1 MKYFKILFISYFF
14 GGLLVALNSCQ
25 KQDHAYRQFLEGGEK
40 IYVGKA
46 DSLQTFSGKNR
57 VKLQWLLLADPTI
70 KGAVV
75 YWGNRRDSLRVEFQ
89 KTDDIDTISVVVPD
103 LEEGGHDF
111 EVVTFD
117 DSGNRSI
124 VRSTYGYAYGSK
136 YAASLL
142 PRSLAGV
149 ELGENN
155 ALVFNWRPT
164 SAQLLKTRVSYTNK
178 ENEIHVVEIDS
189 SQHELV
195 LADWKEETPVQYASW
210 HKPDSTAIDTFL
222 SVDRELDLRL
232 EFNADNEVD
241 PALFSRYGLPGD
253 APDWD
258 GSGNDFTNLWSGVLA
273 GGAPAR
279 AWYRTANGSGIPHH
293 FQIDLGRAVA
303 ISKIRLWQRGSMT
316 EHQLLYA
323 NGNLKQFEIWG
334 SVDPAPDGSYTGW
347 IKLQDG
353 EIIKPSGKP
362 VGENEDIDVQA
373 AEAGHLF
380 EFGEDS
386 PSVRYLRIKVLK
398 TWANTDYM
406 FTSEMRLWEW
416 GTTLVY

>member
-1 MKYFKILFISYFF
+1 
-14 GGLLVALNSCQ
+14 
-25 KQDHAYRQFLEGGEK
+25 
-40 IYVGKA
+40 
-46 DSLQTFSGKNR
+46 
-57 VKLQWLLLADPTI
+57 
-70 KGAVV
+70 
-75 YWGNRRDSLRVEFQ
+75 
-89 KTDDIDTISVVVPD
+89 
-103 LEEGGHDF
+103 
-111 EVVTFD
+111 
-117 DSGNRSI
+117 
-124 VRSTYGYAYGSK
+124 
-136 YAASLL
+136 
-142 PRSLAGV
+142 
-149 ELGENN
+149 
-155 ALVFNWRPT
+155 
-164 SAQLLKTRVSYTNK
+164 
-178 ENEIHVVEIDS
+178 
-189 SQHELV
+189 
-195 LADWKEETPVQYASW
+195 
-210 HKPDSTAIDTFL
+210 
-222 SVDRELDLRL
+222 
-232 EFNADNEVD
+232 
-241 PALFSRYGLPGD
+241 
-253 APDWD
+253 
-258 GSGNDFTNLWSGVLA
+258 A